1 MAPYTESTT
10 SDMRDIFKEP
20 PLVTFRQGKS
30 LKDILAKAK
39 SHEGFQICLF
49 ASCRSRVNV
58 GPSTLLNSYLATKTD
73 PKEPLPISPLSLR
86 SDHLKVGRSCKAGD
100 DCTHFL
106 SFKEG
111 NLKAMWK
118 RRLDLR
124 NSNFPASELLPLY
137 VNM

>member
-1 MAPYTESTT
+1 MIADGFSQKALNCTT
-10 SDMRDIFKEP
+10 FV
-20 PLVTFRQGKS
+20 LFRPCS
-30 LKDILAKAK
+30 ILA
-39 SHEGFQICLF
+39 SLRNNRLSSSFVP
-49 ASCRSRVNV
+49 RSFFITTRPPIPSPSPVSLLV
-58 GPSTLLNSYLATKTD
+58 GAYLATKTD
-73 PKEPLPISPLSLR
+73 PKEPLPISSLSLR

-100 DCTHFL
+100 DCTRFL

-118 RRLDLR
+118 RRLDLS